1 MNLKKFISCFL
12 ILILSVVHSIPVFA
26 DETSFMYCIKN
37 TNIDNVKAIVDFY
50 ARQNN
55 MPEVSGNTD
64 YTFVLCSSEKDDF
77 WIALFERDEENV
89 SLYLYSPFDK
99 TNVVKDLKIRFKKN
113 SLKYSKK
120 RSSTLLKLKRQEAE
134 QILNKILNARTNN
147 SFQNTEKITNSFD
160 NTNSV
165 SGAYDFS
172 DEAQARFDAGLK
184 QNNVNSSVQNS
195 IRQPAYEIENVPKYE
210 QKYQEKNLQRG
221 NIEINQSVVS
231 GKNVIPAGITLLVSL
246 QSSINTSSF
255 DEKDC
260 LSGTLRDDVRFGN
273 VVIPAGSI
281 VYGSATSAG
290 KAGGAYRD
298 GSLTIKFD
306 RILSLDGKEY
316 LFNSSSIVFKNTN
329 SGIRRAAKVSGRVLV
344 TTLAGIALAALT
356 GAICQTDDWGKTIAV
371 GAASGV
377 VSGGISLIGANG
389 QDVEIKEGAVLSVVT
404 E

>member
-113 SLKYSKK
+113 SLKYSKE
-120 RSSTLLKLKRQEAE
+120 RSSSLLKLKKQEAE
-134 QILNKILNARTNN
+134 QILNKILNARANN
-147 SFQNTEKITNSFD
+147 SFPNPEKITNSFD

-195 IRQPAYEIENVPKYE
+195 IRQSAYEIENVSKYE
-210 QKYQEKNLQRG
+210 QKYQEKNLKRG
-221 NIEINQSVVS
+221 NIEINQNVDSS
-231 GKNVIPAGITLLVSL
+231 KNVIPAGITLLVSL

-260 LSGTLRDDVRFGN
+260 LSGTLRDDVRLGN

-281 VYGSATSAG
+281 VYGSATSAD

-316 LFNSSSIVFKNTN
+316 LFNSSAIVFKNTN
-329 SGIRRAAKVSGRVLV
+329 SGIRRATKVSGRVLV

-371 GAASGV
+371 GAASGI